1 MGKTSQVSSNSV
13 ILAFPLTF
21 VPCVEAL
28 LSVPKEYGI
37 IVESVASKIK
47 FLVRTGMCTL
57 KKLV

>member
-1 MGKTSQVSSNSV
+1 MEANFLKDYQ
-13 ILAFPLTF
+13 AY
-21 VPCVEAL
+21 VPW